1 MELSTVKEGLPIPG
15 IISRNNKYNF
25 HRMEV
30 GSCFTVEDYNP
41 LDAQRIRV
49 AASNYG
55 KRNNKKFVTRKIEE
69 NGKWKLRLWR
79 KS

>member
-1 MELSTVKEGLPIPG
+1 
-15 IISRNNKYNF
+15 
-25 HRMEV
+25 MEV

-41 LDAQRIRV
+41 EDVQRLRV
-49 AASNYG
+49 AVCNYAR
-55 KRNNKKFVTRKIEE
+55 RNNKKFITRKIEE